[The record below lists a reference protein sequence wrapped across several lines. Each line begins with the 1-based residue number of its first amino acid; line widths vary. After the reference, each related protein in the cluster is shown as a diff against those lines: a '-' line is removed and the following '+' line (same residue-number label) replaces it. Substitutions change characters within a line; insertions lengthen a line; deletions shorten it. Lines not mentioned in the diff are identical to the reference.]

1 MFIKRNIFNELLED
15 KESHYATILL
25 GPRQVGKSTILLK
38 LKESFKNQINKPAY
52 FDLEQ
57 PQDLAQ
63 FNKKDAELIS
73 FLDSLQTTIFI
84 DEFQYIKNAS
94 RVFKALF
101 DRAQRGESKT
111 KIYAT
116 GSSSIEIHKHLK
128 ESLAGRKRVHRIYP
142 LTFDEYEATHDSLDR
157 FIQYGGMPG
166 LVHENTD
173 KAKQLLLEEILKS
186 FILKD
191 VRGLIREE
199 NIRAFNHMLFFLA
212 EHQGSVISTSSLS
225 REIGL
230 SIPAV
235 DNYLSILKETFFL
248 HHLPSYSRN
257 QSNELKKSHKYYLY
271 DLGIRN
277 SLLRDF
283 SALNKRDDK
292 GAILESFV
300 LLSLIPF
307 LQPNMSIGFWR
318 TRKGDEVDFI
328 LTKDRKPYPIE
339 VKAEWKPPEIPV
351 GLRKFLAQYPN
362 TEIAAV
368 ISSAAHPPIKENN
381 TAIRFET
388 FASSTKILSKI
399 SGN

>member
-1 MFIKRNIFNELLED
+1 MFIRRNIFNELLENRD
-15 KESHYATILL
+15 SLHATILL

-38 LKESFKNQINKPAY
+38 LKESFGNQINKPVY

-63 FNKKDAELIS
+63 FNKKDVELIS
-73 FLDSLQTTIFI
+73 FLDSFQTIVFI
-84 DEFQYIKNAS
+84 DEFQYIKNAL

-101 DRAQRGESKT
+101 DRAQRGETST

-128 ESLAGRKRVHRIYP
+128 ESLAGRKRIHRIFP
-142 LTFDEYEATHDSLDR
+142 LTFDEYAATREPLDR
-157 FIQYGGMPG
+157 YLQYGGMPG
-166 LVHENTD
+166 LVHEKSD

-235 DNYLSILKETFFL
+235 ENYLSILKETFVL
-248 HHLPSYSRN
+248 HHLPSYSQN
-257 QSNELKKSHKYYLY
+257 QSNELKKSHKYFLY

-283 SALNKRDDK
+283 SGLNRRDDK
-292 GAILESFV
+292 GAMLESFV
-300 LLSLIPF
+300 LLSIIPL

-351 GLRKFLAQYPN
+351 GLRKFLAQYPR
-362 TEIAAV
+362 TQAAAV
-368 ISSAAHPPIKENN
+368 ISSVEHSPIKQGD
-381 TAIRFET
+381 TTVHFEK
-388 FASSTKILSKI
+388 FASSTQIFSKLF
-399 SGN
+399 GN